1 MQLQSTMSFEE
12 QTVNLWLK
20 SQPSGVKMR
29 TLATR
34 HLSHKRE
41 QLSDGWGASIRKA
54 QGPWANKP
62 VVIYWQC
69 ICSNSLTR
77 RKTGLHLPSFRP
89 IVSQNSA
96 KLKGEMEK
104 ASQLFLFCSSSSLAF
119 QTACENLKRSGEK
132 SLFLPKGRP
141 GGSHQQVIHTILSS
155 VPLTTI
161 STRAGALTHIRL
173 KSQGCNAV

>member
-69 ICSNSLTR
+69 ICSNSPTR

-89 IVSQNSA
+89 IVSQNSE
-96 KLKGEMEK
+96 KLKGETEK
-104 ASQLFLFCSSSSLAF
+104 ASQLLLFCSSSSLAF
-119 QTACENLKRSGEK
+119 QTAWENLKRSGEK
-132 SLFLPKGRP
+132 SP
-141 GGSHQQVIHTILSS
+141 
-155 VPLTTI
+155 VP
-161 STRAGALTHIRL
+161 
-173 KSQGCNAV
+173 SQGQARRKPPAGDPHNPVFCPIDNYKHQGRGAHSY